1 MGKAPRATDALQ
13 NTRKRPGIKKATL
26 PHPVIQNN
34 TGIRVGIPPLSC
46 TSSIVVPVTG
56 NLTNGKPLLHE
67 ESSSNDKII
76 LFDASVF
83 TPACRPGIPVF
94 RDNHGP
100 ASKPEPLR
108 QRRLSQTKKDREKLF
123 PKVPSYLSFLPG
135 ASPVSSPSVSHSMVM
150 GTNFSFLICSWFSS

>member
-13 NTRKRPGIKKATL
+13 NIRKRSGIKKVNL

-46 TSSIVVPVTG
+46 TNSIVAPVTG

-76 LFDASVF
+76 LFDASVYMLSAICLYPGL
-83 TPACRPGIPVF
+83 PAR
-94 RDNHGP
+94 H
-100 ASKPEPLR
+100 LR
-108 QRRLSQTKKDREKLF
+108 IQ
-123 PKVPSYLSFLPG
+123 G
-135 ASPVSSPSVSHSMVM
+135 
-150 GTNFSFLICSWFSS
+150 